1 MHVSGFEAM
10 REGYDTCQAMR
21 VRHDTCKL
29 RICVFLYLVEKGCV
43 RIRVGGGLC
52 DSTAD
57 QH

>member
-21 VRHDTCKL
+21 ERHDTCKL